1 MNIDSIKNGYVIDHI
16 QPGKA
21 LEIYDYLKLGDL
33 DCSVAIIRNAKSDKM
48 GKKDIIKIDKKLDLD
63 INVLGYIDN
72 NITIN
77 VIENDITRN
86 SKIVE
91 ESKENLYEIS
101 KEVADYL
108 ESQNVVYAEVRFA
121 PMFHTKEGL
130 SYNEIVEAVRDG
142 LRSNPNV
149 KTNLILCSTKYS
161 IKSHLAITSSML
173 NAATTSFV

>member
-77 VIENDITRN
+77 VIENDKRVKKFHPELPEKLVNVVKCKNPRCIT
-86 SKIVE
+86 SVE
-91 ESKENLYEIS
+91 QELEQVCVLTDRVNGVYRCKYCESK
-101 KEVADYL
+101 
-108 ESQNVVYAEVRFA
+108 
-121 PMFHTKEGL
+121 
-130 SYNEIVEAVRDG
+130 
-142 LRSNPNV
+142 V
-149 KTNLILCSTKYS
+149 K
-161 IKSHLAITSSML
+161 
-173 NAATTSFV
+173 